1 MWYHIGVFGVEPD
14 GKSNTRTANPKNNT
28 CALRHRFTLRGYV
41 RPGDAGRLWKSNT
54 MKTKDRT
61 AAAKAAEKSGGAG
74 ASAELAKIAKGKLSR
89 WRKATRKGERV
100 LIDPDGRIYHGTA
113 QEVREAALMPERR
126 SALAQSIK
134 FARYVSARFNYT
146 PEERREYVRETRR
159 DAIHAGH
166 FDAHAG
172 TNIPMSY
179 ELYLQLCAGA
189 RLVMGDGETIE
200 DFFAELFRC
209 EIEALL
215 DVAQSETGR
224 REIPLNRYERA
235 ALDRLRSHRLAGAC
249 P

>member
-1 MWYHIGVFGVEPD
+1 MTT
-14 GKSNTRTANPKNNT
+14 KRRTARK
-28 CALRHRFTLRGYV
+28 
-41 RPGDAGRLWKSNT
+41 DA
-54 MKTKDRT
+54 RT
-61 AAAKAAEKSGGAG
+61 AAKAAEKSGGAG
-74 ASAELAKIAKGKLSR
+74 ASAELAKIAKGKWPR
-89 WRKATRKGERV
+89 WRKTTRKGERV

-113 QEVREAALMPERR
+113 QEVREAALMPKRR
-126 SALAQSIK
+126 RALAQDIK
-134 FARYVSARFNYT
+134 FARYFSAQSNYT
-146 PEERREYVRETRR
+146 PEERREWLRDYVRETRR

-166 FDAHAG
+166 FDAHAE
-172 TNIPMSY
+172 TSIPISN

-235 ALDRLRSHRLAGAC
+235 AIDRLRGRVC
-249 P
+249 D